1 VAFKLG
7 KPSDPTRKAQP
18 FLANGTPVLWGG
30 HVTEPNSL
38 GWGDHGETSGMIEE
52 TRRLW
57 QPDPI
62 YYTLA
67 SGDSYGWSA
76 DWSVGRAAV
85 GAIGCNKVFIQR
97 YKHNHDATEAGPTSQ
112 NEHWHT
118 ITSSNTNDYFGY
130 SVSMQGR
137 KLVVG
142 APNINNQPNEGGT
155 WLFDD
160 YTDDFAD
167 GTKIHTWTSTGNDQD
182 AGYKVVFR
190 QNRILST
197 APGSNRA
204 RLFDQDGT
212 LIKQIAGNR
221 VDGTY
226 TLTDFG
232 RDAAIGCGVIAIT
245 GVFSTGSSGHLEV
258 FDLNGNLLWRKKDT
272 SGSNTGW
279 GWHVTIAG
287 GYIFVAAPFAGGRT
301 GSWLAG
307 SSNQGMI
314 YKYDLEGNL
323 IEYFNG
329 CGVNDTLAQKAIY
342 QSGEASEGSVPSSP
356 RMGYRGMEASGN
368 RLIISGSGSD
378 VNTSQSIIQILD
390 LDGNFIGRDAFGN
403 GARQELLG
411 FRNGVA
417 LFGTPIANSNK
428 GTFEVAYVGDYVT
441 PYDMIDYQKGRR

>member
-1 VAFKLG
+1 MAFKLG
-7 KPSDPTRKAQP
+7 KPSDPTRKTQP

-30 HVTEPNSL
+30 HVTEPASD
-38 GWGDHGETSGMIEE
+38 GWGDHGATSGMIEK

-57 QPDPI
+57 QPDTL
-62 YYTLA
+62 YHTLA
-67 SGDSYGWSA
+67 NNDNYGYSA

-85 GAIGCNKVFIQR
+85 GAPGCRKVFIQR
-97 YKHNHDATEAGPTSQ
+97 YKHNHDSTESGPSIQ

-118 ITSSNTNDYFGY
+118 ITSSNTNDSFGW

-142 APNINNQPNEGGT
+142 APNLNNQANEGGT
-155 WLFDD
+155 WLFND
-160 YTDDFAD
+160 YTDAFAD
-167 GTKIHTWTSTGNDQD
+167 ATKIHTWTSTGNDQE

-212 LIKQIAGNR
+212 LIKEIAGNR

-226 TLTDFG
+226 TLVDFG

-258 FDLNGNLLWRKKDT
+258 YDLNGNLLWKKKNPYT
-272 SGSNTGW
+272 SSAGW

-287 GYIFVAAPFAGGRT
+287 GYIYVAAPFAPGGNGT
-301 GSWLAG
+301 WLEG
-307 SSNQGMI
+307 ETNQGAI
-314 YKYDLEGNL
+314 TKYDLEGNL
-323 IEYFNG
+323 IDTFNG
-329 CGVNDTLAQKAIY
+329 CGVNDSIAENAI
-342 QSGEASEGSVPSSP
+342 GGVPSEP

-368 RLIISGSGSD
+368 RLIVCGSGSD

-390 LDGNFIGRDAFGN
+390 LDGNFIGRDVAPGPN
-403 GARQELLG
+403 ALASYGVRQELVG

-417 LFGTPIANSNK
+417 LFGTPIVNSGK
-428 GTFEVAYVGDYVT
+428 GALEVAYVGDYVT

>member
-30 HVTEPNSL
+30 HVTEPASD
-38 GWGDHGETSGMIEE
+38 GWGDHGETSGMIEK

-57 QPDPI
+57 QPEAFFH
-62 YYTLA
+62 TLA
-67 SGDSYGWSA
+67 SGDNYGQSA
-76 DWSVGRAAV
+76 DYSLGRAAV
-85 GAIGCNKVFIQR
+85 GASGCRKVFIQR
-97 YKHNHDATEAGPTSQ
+97 YKNNTEQTEAGPSIQ
-112 NEHWHT
+112 NQHWHT
-118 ITSSNTNDYFGY
+118 ITSSNTNDSFGW

-142 APNINNQPNEGGT
+142 APNLNNQPNEGGT

-160 YTDDFAD
+160 YTDEFAD
-167 GTKIHTWTSTGNDQD
+167 ATKIHTWTSSGNGQD

-204 RLFDQDGT
+204 KLFDQDGT
-212 LIKQIAGNR
+212 FIKDLVGAR

-226 TLTDFG
+226 TLVDFG

-258 FDLNGNLLWRKKDT
+258 YDLNGNLLWRKKDT
-272 SGSNTGW
+272 SGANTGW

-287 GYIFVAAPFAGGRT
+287 GYIFVVAPLAGGRT
-301 GSWLAG
+301 GSWLSG
-307 SSNQGMI
+307 QTNQGLI

-323 IEYFNG
+323 IEYFNA
-329 CGVNDTLAQKAIY
+329 CGVNDTLAEKAI
-342 QSGEASEGSVPSSP
+342 GSIPSSP

-368 RLIISGSGSD
+368 RLIVSGSGSD

-390 LDGNFIGRDAFGN
+390 LDGNFIGRDASGN
-403 GARQELLG
+403 GARQELVG

-428 GTFEVAYVGDYVT
+428 GTLEVAYVGDYVT
-441 PYDMIDYQKGRR
+441 PYDMIDYQKGRK